1 MYEDKREIVQN
12 ERWDFSGQNKD
23 KLNGYKHKEGAGP
36 GPSFLNALNTST
48 FQVPQ
53 MPPSSIKD
61 HILEPGEDWMRCAQ
75 GRKRVI
81 LSGFL
86 RGGFLCRLLHNGNK
100 MEVID
105 VVGDAISDKKM
116 ILTGKKKKTHPWKHL
131 VSKSWWH
138 FQRKTEW
145 SGGCP
150 EASRSPQSG
159 PHMLLHRPITWGDMC
174 HWTKEQR
181 VQARPWDRQT
191 PPALW
196 ILTLSLMRCVFS
208 SASSVSVY
216 PLCPKTQSRALH
228 RKN

>member
-1 MYEDKREIVQN
+1 MKGEI
-12 ERWDFSGQNKD
+12 FSGQNKD
-23 KLNGYKHKEGAGP
+23 KLNRYKHKEGAGP

-116 ILTGKKKKTHPWKHL
+116 ILTGKKKKNIL
-131 VSKSWWH
+131 ESIL
-138 FQRKTEW
+138 FQNPGDIFKGRL
-145 SGGCP
+145 SGVEGAQKLP
-150 EASRSPQSG
+150 G
-159 PHMLLHRPITWGDMC
+159 PHSLVLTCYFIVLSHGVTC

-228 RKN
+228 RKNWEVLSQD

>member
-1 MYEDKREIVQN
+1 MKGEI
-12 ERWDFSGQNKD
+12 FSGQNKD

-75 GRKRVI
+75 GRKGVI

-116 ILTGKKKKTHPWKHL
+116 ILTGKKKHIL
-131 VSKSWWH
+131 ESIL
-138 FQRKTEW
+138 FQNPGDIFKGRL
-145 SGGCP
+145 SGVEGAQKLP
-150 EASRSPQSG
+150 G
-159 PHMLLHRPITWGDMC
+159 PHSLVLTCYFIVLSHGVTCVTGLRSRGFRPDPGTVRHHR
-174 HWTKEQR
+174 
-181 VQARPWDRQT
+181 
-191 PPALW
+191 
-196 ILTLSLMRCVFS
+196 
-208 SASSVSVY
+208 
-216 PLCPKTQSRALH
+216 LCGFWHCL
-228 RKN
+228 